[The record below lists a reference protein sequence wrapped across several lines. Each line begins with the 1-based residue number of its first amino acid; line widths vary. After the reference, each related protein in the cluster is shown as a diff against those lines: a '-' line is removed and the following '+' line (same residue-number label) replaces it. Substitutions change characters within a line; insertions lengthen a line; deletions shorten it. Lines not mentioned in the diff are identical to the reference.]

1 MHVYYKFYVTW
12 EASKGHEN
20 LKKQLDLS
28 IFVLGLMKSGQ
39 S

>member
-1 MHVYYKFYVTW
+1 MHVYYKFYVTG
-12 EASKGHEN
+12 EASKGNDN

-28 IFVLGLMKSGQ
+28 IFVLGLMKGGQ